1 MKLCKDFSDL
11 VEILVLN
18 GNKQIF
24 RLVFNFKVVLNE
36 VLLNAII
43 DLMGVEVVV
52 KVSVI
57 GVVFPI
63 FMAKNV
69 VKVGV
74 IFNSKGIFSVNGD
87 FESIVLITVIFV

>member
-1 MKLCKDFSDL
+1 
-11 VEILVLN
+11 
-18 GNKQIF
+18 
-24 RLVFNFKVVLNE
+24 
-36 VLLNAII
+36 
-43 DLMGVEVVV
+43 MGVEVVV

-74 IFNSKGIFSVNGD
+74 IFNLMGIFSVNGD
-87 FESIVLITVIFV
+87 FESIVLITVIFVRIVGMLTLILAVITNSEYRFKSTVR